1 MQQPL
6 RMVRGT
12 TFKINVSLYDKS
24 GAVVTLGEGDVL
36 RFGIK
41 KKPGDTTYIIEKTT
55 TTRVGD
61 YYVIPLAVSDTSALE
76 LGKYYY
82 DIGLQSGEDYYMV
95 VECSTFEI
103 AVNITAYEDDSE
115 EEQQQDSN
123 DNASEEEEEAEEQQ
137 ENNDSEEP
145 SEEEPEEQQEGNDS
159 EEIPEEE
166 SDEQQEG

>member
-61 YYVIPLAVSDTSALE
+61 YYVIPLAVSDTSTLE

-115 EEQQQDSN
+115 EQQQDSN
-123 DNASEEEEEAEEQQ
+123 DSEEL
-137 ENNDSEEP
+137 

-159 EEIPEEE
+159 EETPEEE